1 MVLAPH
7 HSQGVPEVKTREDLE
22 LQVPVQLRRCMLAS
36 SAQTR
41 ALDMTEEAP
50 VVVAVPP
57 FEDRYNST
65 ERASF
70 SSKTSTHIV
79 KGTNRR
85 NVEAHDW
92 LDSGSEDT

>member
-1 MVLAPH
+1 MLAPPTETVCT
-7 HSQGVPEVKTREDLE
+7 SVKTREDLE

-50 VVVAVPP
+50 VVVAVAQ
-57 FEDRYNST
+57 FEDRYNSI
-65 ERASF
+65 ERESF
-70 SSKTSTHIV
+70 SSKTSTYIV

-85 NVEAHDW
+85 HVEAHDW
-92 LDSGSEDT
+92 LCSGKCRY